1 MNEQSG
7 EDDLFIVAA
16 VCGLFARPTKAF
28 VIAEA
33 EFLCGRCWADFYLF
47 ACMT

>member
-16 VCGLFARPTKAF
+16 VFGLFARPTKAF

-33 EFLCGRCWADFYLF
+33 EFLCGRFGLTSICLHV
-47 ACMT
+47 